1 MKILVMGGKGWLGHH
16 IARIFAEQKFDV
28 TILTRGKKSEFNNEV
43 AGVKAIVADK
53 NDAAAMQEVFQTQY
67 SVVIDSVPTVTSL
80 NNVHQF
86 ARNLKH
92 YIHCSSTGGYAP
104 LPFIPCDETAPY
116 GGFNPTT
123 GWSQKRIV
131 DNLSLEYFRN
141 EGFPATVIRP
151 CYITGPGKLPLDNL
165 GDRRESFIKEIIEE
179 KPLDLPND
187 GQALLQPIHVV
198 ELARSFYL
206 ALEHPC
212 SIGQIYNIT
221 LDHALPLNRYLEVTA
236 AVFDKKPVINYLSVD
251 AILAKYGA
259 SISENGLRFL
269 ATHMCFTNAKA
280 RRDLEFK
287 PAYTPE
293 EAIEETALW
302 TAKTQ
307 KLV

>member
-1 MKILVMGGKGWLGHH
+1 MKILVMGGTGWVGHH
-16 IARIFAEQKFDV
+16 VATILAEQKYDV
-28 TILTRGKKSEFNNEV
+28 TILTRGKKSTFAAEV
-43 AGVKAIVADK
+43 AGIPSIVADK
-53 NDAAAMQEVFQTQY
+53 TDESAMKQILETQY
-67 SVVIDSVPTVTSL
+67 SVIIDTVPQEASIRIVQK
-80 NNVHQF
+80 H

-116 GGFNPTT
+116 FGFNKGT
-123 GWSQKRIV
+123 GWNLKRIV
-131 DNLSLEYFRN
+131 DSLVMELFQK

-151 CYITGPGKLPLDNL
+151 CYITGIGMLPLDNL
-165 GDRRESFIKEIIEE
+165 GGRRPEFIRDIIAE

-187 GQALLQPIHVV
+187 GLSLLQPIHAK
-198 ELARSFYL
+198 ELGRSFVL
-206 ALEHPC
+206 ALQHPA

-221 LDHALPLNRYLEVTA
+221 LDHALTLNRYLEVNA
-236 AVFDKKPVINYLSVD
+236 AVFNKKPVINYMPVPAMLE
-251 AILAKYGA
+251 KYKD
-259 SISENGLRFL
+259 SIDKMGLEFL

-302 TAKTQ
+302 VARTQ
-307 KLV
+307 GLL